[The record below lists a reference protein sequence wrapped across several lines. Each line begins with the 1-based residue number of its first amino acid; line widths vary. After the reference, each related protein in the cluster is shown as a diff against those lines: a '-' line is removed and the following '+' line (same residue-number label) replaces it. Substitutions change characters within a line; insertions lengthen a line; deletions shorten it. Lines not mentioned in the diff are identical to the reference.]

1 MSARTWQAGDGVIP
15 TDWAQLAMYG
25 GPVIAPTIEAL
36 ISRISLFTV
45 RGATV
50 LHLWD
55 SSERVDL
62 TRTVEAVGLAPDT
75 PVTAAV
81 SPASRLPVET
91 GYLECVHLVSSSVGA
106 HATDAITTFMSDQ
119 RTRYPD
125 VEAHLRACYGR
136 LSAEQAADPRFR
148 GIDYDAFDLGPIRLG
163 FGLFAQRDGHRHVDL
178 WCWSRVINWHK

>member
-1 MSARTWQAGDGVIP
+1 MSARTWQASDGDIP
-15 TDWAQLAMYG
+15 TDWAQQAIYG

-36 ISRISLFTV
+36 ISRISMFTV
-45 RGATV
+45 GGATA

-55 SSERVDL
+55 SRERLDVA
-62 TRTVEAVGLAPDT
+62 RTVEAVGLAPDAR
-75 PVTAAV
+75 VTAAV

-91 GYLECVHLVSSSVGA
+91 GYLECLHLVPSSAGA
-106 HATDAITTFMSDQ
+106 DATDAIITFMSDQ

-136 LSAEQAADPRFR
+136 LSAEQSADPRFR
-148 GIDYDAFDLGPIRLG
+148 GIDYDAFDLGPVQLG

-178 WCWSRVINWHK
+178 WCWSRVVNWHK